1 MFPYG
6 EDNGAVAE
14 AEHLIKSYDV
24 ESLLDEIASADP
36 PAYLH
41 RCFAEGMAATQLSF
55 VRVQQLAVCAMVIDA
70 VVDGQT
76 YAGLEEELIADW
88 HEHYLGQFVSLKRL
102 AAKVLQGV
110 IERGAASL
118 DAEVLAELRQLEH
131 RLAGA

>member
-1 MFPYG
+1 M
-6 EDNGAVAE
+6 AE

-41 RCFAEGMAATQLSF
+41 RCFAEGIAAAQLSWT
-55 VRVQQLAVCAMVIDA
+55 RIQQLAVCAMVIDA

-88 HEHYLGQFVSLKRL
+88 HEHYLSQFASLKPL

-110 IERGAASL
+110 IDRGAASL
-118 DAEVLAELRQLEH
+118 EPEALAQLQQLQH

>member
-1 MFPYG
+1 
-6 EDNGAVAE
+6 VAE
-14 AEHLIKSYDV
+14 AEHLIESYDV

-41 RCFAEGMAATQLSF
+41 RCFAEGTAAAQLSWT
-55 VRVQQLAVCAMVIDA
+55 RIQQLAVCAMVIDA

-88 HEHYLGQFVSLKRL
+88 HEHYLGQFASLKPL
-102 AAKVLQGV
+102 AAKVIQGL
-110 IERGAASL
+110 IERGAGSIEPEA
-118 DAEVLAELRQLEH
+118 LAQLRQLQL